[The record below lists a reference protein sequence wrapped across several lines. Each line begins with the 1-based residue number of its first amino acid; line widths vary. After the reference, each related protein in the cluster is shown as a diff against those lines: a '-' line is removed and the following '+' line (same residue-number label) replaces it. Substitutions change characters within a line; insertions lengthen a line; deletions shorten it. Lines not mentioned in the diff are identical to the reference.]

1 MNEQQKFQ
9 RIRMQ
14 RIGFACLTYFFVL
27 ICTYI
32 IQWSGIDYLPVEIWV
47 AVIFIAILGNIVFYI
62 LIVTDINLRFEDPS
76 MTKAQ
81 ILYSAIWGLL
91 CVIYLVE
98 ARTLVLM
105 LYLAA
110 FMFGALK
117 LSRKEYLEVVF
128 YISSFLALGLAY
140 EFAYLRPNMN
150 ILFEGLRWL
159 CFTFIL
165 IWLAIFGSYMYE
177 TKRKL
182 RKTCQRLEDVQSELK
197 DTSKKL
203 ETAADTDYLTGIM
216 NRRAFYK
223 NLPIQPS
230 RRQQIYTILLQDID
244 LFKSVNDKYG
254 HDIGDLVLIDAV
266 KRIQAVLRT
275 EDLLVRWGGEE
286 FLIFLVGLNKIE
298 AIEVAERLRRKF
310 EENPIVV
317 GSLTIN
323 ITLSQGMVQF
333 NHLKNISTHINNADK
348 LMYQAKQKGR
358 NCLQIED

>member
-1 MNEQQKFQ
+1 MNKQQKFQ
-9 RIRMQ
+9 RIRVQ
-14 RIGFACLTYFFVL
+14 RIGFACLTYLFVL
-27 ICTYI
+27 ASTYI
-32 IQWSGIDYLPVEIWV
+32 IQWSGIDYLPTKIWLTV
-47 AVIFIAILGNIVFYI
+47 IALAVTGNITFYI
-62 LIVTDINLRFEDPS
+62 LIATDINLRFNDPS

-81 ILYSAIWGLL
+81 ILYSAVWGLL
-91 CVIYLVE
+91 GVIYLVE

-117 LSRKEYLEVVF
+117 LNRREYLEVVF

-150 ILFEGLRWL
+150 IVFEGLRWF
-159 CFTFIL
+159 CFTCIL
-165 IWLAIFGSYMYE
+165 VWFALFGSYMYE

-182 RKTCQRLEDVQSELK
+182 RETYHRLENVQSELK
-197 DTSKKL
+197 DTSEKL
-203 ETAADTDYLTGIM
+203 QTAADTDYLTGVL

-230 RRQQIYTILLQDID
+230 RRKETYTVLLQDID

-266 KRIQAVLRT
+266 KRIQAVLRN

-298 AIEVAERLRRKF
+298 AIEVAERLRHKF
-310 EENPIVV
+310 VENPIVV

-333 NHLKNISTHINNADK
+333 SILKDIDTHISNADK